1 MTFRVLVADKLSS
14 DAVEVFQNV
23 EGFEVDVKTGLNP
36 EVQREIIGEYH
47 ALIIRSSTTVDA
59 AMVEAAKNLRIV
71 VRAGIGVDNVDLEAC
86 GNAGILVENT
96 PFGNAASA
104 AEHAIALL
112 FALARQI
119 PQADASTKAGRW
131 EKNRFMGIELG
142 GKTLGVIGTGNIGA
156 IVCERAR
163 GLGMH
168 VMAFDPALTEE
179 RAAQMQVEK
188 VSLDDLLS
196 RADAVT
202 LHVPLIPATRGLLNQ
217 ETFAKL
223 KPGAL
228 LVNASR
234 GGVVDESAVIPAL
247 DAGHLRGAAFDVFE
261 NEPVSAD
268 HPFLSRDDIIVTPHL
283 GASTS
288 DAQVRVG
295 VQAAEQIVAFLA
307 NNDIINAANQ
317 PASLRHT

>member
-14 DAVEVFQNV
+14 EAVEVFQNAD
-23 EGFEVDVKTGLNP
+23 GFEVDVKTGLNP
-36 EVQREIIGEYH
+36 EVQREIIGSYH

-59 AMVEAAKNLRIV
+59 AMVEAAKELRIV

-86 GNAGILVENT
+86 AKAGILVENT

-104 AEHAIALL
+104 AEQAIALL
-112 FALARQI
+112 FALARHI
-119 PQADASTKAGRW
+119 PQANATTKAGRW
-131 EKNRFMGIELG
+131 EKSRFMGIELG

-163 GLGMH
+163 GLGMR
-168 VMAFDPALTEE
+168 VVAFDPALTEE

-188 VSLDDLLS
+188 VTLDELLS
-196 RADAVT
+196 RADALT
-202 LHVPLIPATRGLLNQ
+202 LHVPLIPATRGLLN
-217 ETFAKL
+217 ETTFAKL

-234 GGVVDESAVIPAL
+234 GGIVDESAVIPAL
-247 DAGHLRGAAFDVFE
+247 EAGHLRGAAFDVFE
-261 NEPVSAD
+261 NEPVEAD

-288 DAQVRVG
+288 DAQIRVG
-295 VQAAEQIVAFLA
+295 VQAAEQIIAFLSGKEV
-307 NNDIINAANQ
+307 INAVNQ
-317 PASLRHT
+317 PESLRGT

>member
-14 DAVEVFQNV
+14 DAVEVFQNA
-23 EGFEVDVKTGLNP
+23 EGFEVDVNTGLNP
-36 EVQREIIGEYH
+36 EVQREIIGSYH

-59 AMVEAAKNLRIV
+59 AMVEAAKELRIV
-71 VRAGIGVDNVDLEAC
+71 VRAGIGVDNVDLDAC
-86 GNAGILVENT
+86 ANAGIQVENT

-104 AEHAIALL
+104 AEQAIALL
-112 FALARQI
+112 FALARHI
-119 PQADASTKAGRW
+119 PQANASTSAGRW
-131 EKNRFMGIELG
+131 EKSRFMGIELG

-163 GLGMH
+163 GIGMN
-168 VMAFDPALTEE
+168 VVAFDPALTDE
-179 RAAQMQVEK
+179 RAAEMKVEK
-188 VSLDDLLS
+188 VSLDELLG
-196 RADAVT
+196 RADALT
-202 LHVPLIPATRGLLNQ
+202 LHVPLIPATRGLLNA

-234 GGVVDESAVIPAL
+234 GGVVDESAVIPAIE
-247 DAGHLRGAAFDVFE
+247 AGHLRGAAFDVFE
-261 NEPVSAD
+261 KEPVAAD

-295 VQAAEQIVAFLA
+295 VQAAEQIIAFLA
-307 NNDIINAANQ
+307 GKEVINAVNQ
-317 PASLRHT
+317 PASPRGA

>member
-14 DAVEVFQNV
+14 DAVEVFQNAD
-23 EGFEVDVKTGLNP
+23 GFEVDVNTGLSP
-36 EVQREIIGEYH
+36 EVQREIIGSYQ
-47 ALIIRSSTTVDA
+47 AVIIRSSTTVDA
-59 AMVEAAKNLRIV
+59 AMVAAAKELRIV
-71 VRAGIGVDNVDLEAC
+71 VRAGIGVDNVDLDAC
-86 GNAGILVENT
+86 AKAGILVENT

-112 FALARQI
+112 FALARHI
-119 PQADASTKAGRW
+119 PQASATTKGGRW
-131 EKNRFMGIELG
+131 EKTRFEGIELG

-163 GLGMH
+163 GLGMR
-168 VMAFDPALTEE
+168 VKAFDPALTEE

-188 VSLDDLLS
+188 VDLDDLLAS
-196 RADAVT
+196 ADALT
-202 LHVPLIPATRGLLNQ
+202 LHVPLMPATRGLLNP

-247 DAGHLRGAAFDVFE
+247 EAGQLRGAAFDVFE
-261 NEPVSAD
+261 KEPVAAD
-268 HPFLSRDDIIVTPHL
+268 HPFLTRDDIIVTPHL

-295 VQAAEQIVAFLA
+295 VQAAEQIIAFLA
-307 NNDIINAANQ
+307 TGEVINAVNR
-317 PASLRHT
+317 PETLRGA